1 MAHDAGNEVNT
12 TPPRGGGVLGLK
24 AASPAEAGL
33 SPADAGSS
41 RWRPGPGGRMAQQI
55 VDEIENLGPTRVREI
70 EAAQSRLTGIARE
83 LIGKGEVNILGRPG
97 VVVP

>member
-1 MAHDAGNEVNT
+1 MN
-12 TPPRGGGVLGLK
+12 TPPPKGGGVLRLK
-24 AASPAEAGL
+24 SAIPAEAGL

-41 RWRPGPGGRMAQQI
+41 RWRPWPIGRMAQQI
-55 VDEIENLGPTRVREI
+55 VDEIENLGPTRVTEI

-97 VVVP
+97 VVVA